1 MTPRRW
7 VSAGLVLAA
16 EVYLYI
22 RYALLGAEFH
32 FWLHGL
38 FGAALGLAALTLLR
52 MLAARRGGDPGQG
65 AVTPWEGGFA
75 GHLYSAVPDVLFLG
89 FGVLHMLWMD
99 VFAFHITLHFVP
111 VPLLTMLALFL
122 LTLAG
127 YGLAASRH
135 GWSAGTALVTAL
147 GVLLLALSLAAPI
160 PESIQDIRVDRG
172 FVLCPVGP
180 HR

>member
-1 MTPRRW
+1 M
-7 VSAGLVLAA
+7 
-16 EVYLYI
+16 
-22 RYALLGAEFH
+22 
-32 FWLHGL
+32 
-38 FGAALGLAALTLLR
+38 
-52 MLAARRGGDPGQG
+52 
-65 AVTPWEGGFA
+65 TPWESGIA

-89 FGVLHMLWMD
+89 FGVLHVLWMD

-135 GWSAGTALVTAL
+135 GWYAGTTLVTAL

-160 PESIQDIRVDRG
+160 PGSIHDVQVDRG